1 MTALLIGLL
10 IGAIAGLLVFRNNAA
25 KVKDIELKAAAEI
38 EADKAKAK
46 SILDALKGR

>member
-1 MTALLIGLL
+1 MTTLLIGIVL
-10 IGAIAGLLVFRNNAA
+10 GFIAGLLVFRNNAA

>member
-1 MTALLIGLL
+1 MTALLLGLL
-10 IGAIAGLLVFRNNAA
+10 LGAIASAFVIRNNAA
-25 KVKDIELKAAAEI
+25 KAKDIELKAAAEI

>member
-1 MTALLIGLL
+1 MITLLIGIVL
-10 IGAIAGLLVFRNNAA
+10 GIAGLLVFRNNAA
-25 KVKDIELKAAAEI
+25 KAKDIELKAAAEI

>member
-10 IGAIAGLLVFRNNAA
+10 FGFVAGLLVFRNNAA
-25 KVKDIELKAAAEI
+25 MVKDIELKAAAEI

>member
-1 MTALLIGLL
+1 MITLLIGIVL
-10 IGAIAGLLVFRNNAA
+10 GAIAGLLVFRNNAA
-25 KVKDIELKAAAEI
+25 KAKDIELKAAAEI

>member
-1 MTALLIGLL
+1 MITFLLGLL
-10 IGAIAGLLVFRNNAA
+10 IGAIASALVIGNNAA
-25 KVKDIELKAAAEI
+25 KAKDIELKAAAEI

>member
-1 MTALLIGLL
+1 MTALLIGIVLGF
-10 IGAIAGLLVFRNNAA
+10 IVGALVFRNNAV

-38 EADKAKAK
+38 EADKAKTK

>member
-1 MTALLIGLL
+1 MITLLIGIVL
-10 IGAIAGLLVFRNNAA
+10 GIAGALVFRNNTA

-46 SILDALKGR
+46 AILDALKGR

>member
-1 MTALLIGLL
+1 MTSFLIGLFL
-10 IGAIAGLLVFRNNAA
+10 GAIASAFVIRNNSA
-25 KVKDIELKAAAEI
+25 KAKDIELKAAAEI

>member
-1 MTALLIGLL
+1 MITFLIGLI
-10 IGAIAGLLVFRNNAA
+10 IGAIASAFVIRNNAA
-25 KVKDIELKAAAEI
+25 KAKDIELKAAAEI

>member
-1 MTALLIGLL
+1 MTTLLIGLL